1 MRAVFIHAHGLQR
14 RIHAPL
20 DLIARHTEIF
30 RRKGDILFDDVRDDL
45 VVRVLE
51 HHAHRLADRQQQFL
65 VLRVHAVDR
74 DAAARRQQ
82 DRVEMLGERRFAAA
96 VVAKHGDK
104 AARLDGEVQPVEH
117 NMLAVFFRILI
128 TVMQVTDLNGFVHC
142 HFPVHRPVLP
152 QGRMRPESL
161 TGRPSSPHSLWPA
174 NRFVKMESMM

>member
-14 RIHAPL
+14 RIHALP
-20 DLIARHTEIF
+20 DLLARHAEIL
-30 RRKGDILFDDVRDDL
+30 RRKGDILLNDIRHDL

-51 HHAHRLADRQQQFL
+51 HHAHRLANGKQQRF
-65 VLRVHAVDR
+65 VLRVHTVDR
-74 DAAARRQQ
+74 DAAARGQQ
-82 DRVEMLGERRFAAA
+82 NRVEMLGERRFAAA
-96 VVAKHGDK
+96 VVAEHGDK
-104 AARLDGEVQPVEH
+104 AARLNGQIQPVEH

-152 QGRMRPESL
+152 QGRTRPESL
-161 TGRPSSPHSLWPA
+161 TGRPSSPHSLWPP